1 MSFVAE
7 HWEALSALLLSVVAI
22 GIAIYS
28 SRKTSI
34 GATRQIES
42 IKRLAKLQI
51 ETTIKQVE
59 MEVVKNQV
67 MLNRTRQEAQE
78 VDDIMNGGLSFMTNV
93 REMKMRDFNMR
104 KSERDYNF
112 YRDFDKS
119 LKTIL
124 DSLKKI
130 EI

>member
-1 MSFVAE
+1 MSFIAE
-7 HWEALSALLLSVVAI
+7 HWEALASLLLSVVAI

-28 SRKTSI
+28 SRKTSKD
-34 GATRQIES
+34 ATRQIES

-67 MLNRTRQEAQE
+67 LINKTKQETREAC
-78 VDDIMNGGLSFMTNV
+78 DIMHGSLSCFAEARNMS
-93 REMKMRDFNMR
+93 MQDFNMR
-104 KSERDYNF
+104 KSERDYNY

>member
-1 MSFVAE
+1 MSFIAE
-7 HWEALSALLLSVVAI
+7 HWEALVSLLLSVVAI

-28 SRKTSI
+28 SRKTSKD
-34 GATRQIES
+34 ATRQIES
-42 IKRLAKLQI
+42 IKQLAKLQI

-67 MLNRTRQEAQE
+67 MINNKRKEALE
-78 VDDIMNGGLSFMTNV
+78 AYNVMHGGLSYISEFRDMS
-93 REMKMRDFNMR
+93 MQDFNMR
-104 KSERDYNF
+104 KSERDYNY
-112 YRDFDKS
+112 YRDIERS

>member
-1 MSFVAE
+1 MSFIAE
-7 HWEALSALLLSVVAI
+7 HWEALASSLLSVVAI

-34 GATRQIES
+34 EATRQIKS
-42 IKRLAKLQI
+42 IKQLAKLQI

-59 MEVVKNQV
+59 IEVKKNQV
-67 MLNRTRQEAQE
+67 MLERSRQEAQE
-78 VDDIMNGGLSFMTNV
+78 AEDIINGSLSYITEV
-93 REMKMRDFNMR
+93 RDMRMKNFNLR
-104 KSERDYNF
+104 KSARDYDC
-112 YRDFDKS
+112 YSEFDKS